1 MKRPEKEEA
10 PAGGRDPR
18 PAAPALTSGSEGVRR
33 MLEVVNLSKTFM
45 LHILGG
51 KVIDGFGGVSFRLS
65 PGEFL
70 GLAGRSGSGKSSVL
84 KCIYGTYLP
93 TSGDVWFASDR
104 HGRVNLAGGCEQT
117 LLRIRSREMG
127 YVSQFLRVVPRV
139 AAVDVVAEPLLN
151 LGKDAGEARR
161 RASVLLERLSI
172 PAELHDAYPATF
184 SGGEQQRI
192 NIARAVIWEPRLLLL
207 DEPTASLDRRSR
219 TVVIELLKELKGKGT
234 AMVGVFHDRSS
245 MNAVADRVL
254 DLGNG
259 KGGK

>member
-1 MKRPEKEEA
+1 
-10 PAGGRDPR
+10 
-18 PAAPALTSGSEGVRR
+18 
-33 MLEVVNLSKTFM
+33 MLEVDNLSKTFTV
-45 LHILGG
+45 HILGG
-51 KVIDGFGGVSFRLS
+51 KVIEGFGGVSFRLS

-93 TSGDVWFASDR
+93 TTGAVWFASNR
-104 HGRVNLAGGCEQT
+104 HGKVNLADGSEQT
-117 LLRIRSREMG
+117 LLRIRNREMG

-139 AAVDVVAEPLLN
+139 AAVDVVAEPLLRQ
-151 LGKDAGEARR
+151 GEDSDEARR
-161 RASVLLERLSI
+161 RASVLLERLAI
-172 PAELHDAYPATF
+172 PAGLHDAYPATF

-219 TVVIELLKELKGKGT
+219 RIVIELLKELKRKGT
-234 AMVGVFHDRSS
+234 ALIGVFHDRSS
-245 MNAVADRVL
+245 MKAVADRVL

-259 KGGK
+259 NGCP